1 MTKEE
6 ILRSFLA
13 DEYFLQEGYLKEGD
27 AENAKWASNPSNKLI
42 KVIEIAIEGDV
53 SNESQNI
60 TEKKINQLLNQPQ

>member
-13 DEYFLQEGYLKEGD
+13 DDHFLQEGYLKEGD
-27 AENAKWASNPSNKLI
+27 AEKIKWASNPMNKLI
-42 KVIEIAIEGDV
+42 RVIEIAIEGDV

-60 TEKKINQLLNQPQ
+60 TEKKINQLLNQL

>member
-13 DEYFLQEGYLKEGD
+13 DELFIETGSLKEGGAD
-27 AENAKWASNPSNKLI
+27 KFKWGSSPNNKLI
-42 KVIEIAIEGDV
+42 KVIEFAIDGDV
-53 SNESQNI
+53 SNESSNI

>member
-6 ILRSFLA
+6 ILRAFLS
-13 DEYFLQEGYLKEGD
+13 DELFLEKGYLQKTE
-27 AENAKWASNPSNKLI
+27 AEIFKWGGKPNKLI

-53 SNESQNI
+53 SNESSNI